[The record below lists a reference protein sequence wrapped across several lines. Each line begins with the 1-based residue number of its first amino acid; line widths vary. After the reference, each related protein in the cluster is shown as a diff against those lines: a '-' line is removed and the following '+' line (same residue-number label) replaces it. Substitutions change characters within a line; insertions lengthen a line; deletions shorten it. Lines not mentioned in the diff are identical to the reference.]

1 MELYFSEQF
10 SVDPDVVETY
20 GAFDV
25 SVVSDLPLFV
35 DPFLLFNSEKPGYQA
50 LHEGILKYLIFLRDH
65 ANADLDPALIDSWYR
80 FKEVKHNWMG
90 YTLFGNQG
98 AGLGKDFASA
108 LHGALGQI
116 FRDFGQETI
125 TSGSHLEKLCLIRPG
140 VGKDNISDFTTNL
153 IKGFLLDY
161 TQTFARRHL
170 DEDDC
175 DTFSVPRAVFNYDTE
190 SWATRDYLLPRLGG
204 DFVLLTP
211 IDLLTRDETWI
222 SHPDMIRKFERLPP
236 AVPDGQLR
244 AQINQYFK
252 SQLGAAP
259 KKKERDT
266 AAHRTIEA
274 FPQLIDV
281 YIKLQEDNGD
291 EAQSVSA
298 EKVDDTRQV
307 LVEQVRRAVEALE
320 QQGGF
325 YDKPRGSYAECLA
338 RAKWF
343 KGYVENQD
351 GYRLINR
358 AGQPF
363 SRESE
368 VQIFFGLIWYRTD
381 FDVNREVN
389 NGRGPV
395 DFKVSAGSIDKSL
408 IEFKLGSNKSLKRNL
423 EKQVTIYEAANRTR
437 SSVKVIVYYTEQD
450 EVRVKSILKDLGLGA
465 EESIVVIDARAD
477 NKPSASKA

>member
-10 SVDPDVVETY
+10 SVDPDVLETY

-35 DPFLLFNSEKPGYQA
+35 DPFLLFNSGKPEYQA

-80 FKEVKHNWMG
+80 FKEVKQNWMG
-90 YTLFGNQG
+90 YTLFGNEG
-98 AGLGKDFASA
+98 AGLGKDFAVA
-108 LHGALGQI
+108 LYGALGQI

-125 TSGSHLEKLCLIRPG
+125 TTSSHLEKLCLIRSG

-153 IKGFLLDY
+153 IKGYLLDY
-161 TQTFARRHL
+161 TQTFVREHL
-170 DEDDC
+170 DDDDC
-175 DTFSVPRAVFNYDTE
+175 DTFSVPRAVFNYETE
-190 SWATRDYLLPRLGG
+190 SWATRDYFLPRLGG

-211 IDLLTRDETWI
+211 IDMLTRDETWI
-222 SHPDMIRKFERLPP
+222 SHPDMIRKFERLPA
-236 AVPDGQLR
+236 AVPDAQLR

-252 SQLGAAP
+252 RQLGKDP
-259 KKKERDT
+259 KNKERD
-266 AAHRTIEA
+266 AAAARTIRE
-274 FPQLIDV
+274 FPQLIDF

-307 LVEQVRRAVEALE
+307 LVEQVRKAVLALE
-320 QQGGF
+320 QHGEF

-338 RAKWF
+338 RARWF

-358 AGQPF
+358 GGQPF

-423 EKQVTIYEAANRTR
+423 EKQVAIYESANRTR

-450 EVRVKSILKDLGLGA
+450 EARVKSILKDLGLGA

>member
-1 MELYFSEQF
+1 
-10 SVDPDVVETY
+10 
-20 GAFDV
+20 
-25 SVVSDLPLFV
+25 
-35 DPFLLFNSEKPGYQA
+35 
-50 LHEGILKYLIFLRDH
+50 
-65 ANADLDPALIDSWYR
+65 
-80 FKEVKHNWMG
+80 MG
-90 YTLFGNQG
+90 YTLFGNEG
-98 AGLGKDFASA
+98 AGLGKDFAAA

-125 TSGSHLEKLCLIRPG
+125 TSSSHLEKLCLIRPG

-153 IKGFLLDY
+153 IKGYLLGY
-161 TQTFARRHL
+161 TQTFAREHL

-175 DTFSVPRAVFNYDTE
+175 DTFSVPRAAFNYNAET
-190 SWATRDYLLPRLGG
+190 WATRDYCLPRLGG

-211 IDLLTRDETWI
+211 IDMLTRDETWI
-222 SHPDMIRKFERLPP
+222 SHPDMIRKFERLPA
-236 AVPDGQLR
+236 AVPDDQLR
-244 AQINQYFK
+244 GQINQYFK
-252 SQLGAAP
+252 NQLGKDP
-259 KKKERDT
+259 KRKERDT

-274 FPQLIDV
+274 FPQLIDF

-298 EKVDDTRQV
+298 EKVDDTRQI
-307 LVEQVRRAVEALE
+307 LVEQVRKAVDALE
-320 QQGGF
+320 RQGEF
-325 YDKPRGSYAECLA
+325 YDKPRGSYTECLA

-368 VQIFFGLIWYRTD
+368 VQIFFGLIWYKTD

-408 IEFKLGSNKSLKRNL
+408 IEFKLGSNRSLKRNL
-423 EKQVTIYEAANRTR
+423 EKQVAIYEAANRTR

-450 EVRVKSILKDLGLGA
+450 EARVRSILKDLGLER
-465 EESIVVIDARAD
+465 EESIVLIDARAD
-477 NKPSASKA
+477 NKPSASKAWAHESHRR